1 MQGRGRELPWG
12 EAAAPVR
19 ADGRDGRDDAAEEGG
34 LEDESR
40 IRIDETRMWHITI
53 TVAGKSVPPDD
64 IRRALEQLAHDHPFL
79 LAGRYADD
87 HAEIRYWEE
96 ARDLQDAAA
105 LALRLWGEHRRS
117 AGLPPWEI
125 IGLEVV
131 DRGTWQQRAKTPA
144 AGPVIPGGV
153 QPF

>member
-1 MQGRGRELPWG
+1 MGRGRELPW
-12 EAAAPVR
+12 EAAAPGR
-19 ADGRDGRDDAAEEGG
+19 AGRDDAESLANGSVAE
-34 LEDESR
+34 R
-40 IRIDETRMWHITI
+40 KAIRIEETRMWHITL
-53 TVAGKSVPPDD
+53 TVAGGAVPSDD
-64 IRRALEQLAHDHPFL
+64 IRRGLEQLAHDHPFL
-79 LAGRYADD
+79 LVGRYASD
-87 HAEIRYWEE
+87 HAEVRYWEE

-131 DRGTWQQRAKTPA
+131 DRGTWQQRAKAPSGGAITP
-144 AGPVIPGGV
+144 VVPGGV